1 MITMKIVAS
10 VGRVDMP
17 VTRLVVALDELVG
30 RLAKLQKIEDIGN
43 VTDEIV
49 LVRDGVSMEVVLT
62 DER

>member
-1 MITMKIVAS
+1 
-10 VGRVDMP
+10 